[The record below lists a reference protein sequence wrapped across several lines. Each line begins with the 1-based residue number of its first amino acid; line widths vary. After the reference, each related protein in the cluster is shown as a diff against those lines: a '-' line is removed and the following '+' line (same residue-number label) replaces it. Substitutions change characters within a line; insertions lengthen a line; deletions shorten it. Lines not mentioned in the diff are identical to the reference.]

1 MCWHFV
7 FHHWNEH
14 LKAGTQR
21 IQDNTSALIYHK
33 ECWQWILRAS
43 YQALQAGI
51 IWSFLHSSQCL
62 IPRFW
67 ILKNITW
74 FWTMK
79 NQRWKSR
86 LVINAFLFPAFL
98 HSFQVIKFTIP
109 TGKMRHGTTPQISN
123 LLFKNLFGSLCIFKC
138 FQAHMAQNGKAEQNS
153 TITFCEGWSQSI
165 IGNSGAQWSYT
176 EYNLYFISFHS
187 R

>member
-1 MCWHFV
+1 MDT
-7 FHHWNEH
+7 E
-14 LKAGTQR
+14 
-21 IQDNTSALIYHK
+21 
-33 ECWQWILRAS
+33 
-43 YQALQAGI
+43 
-51 IWSFLHSSQCL
+51 SFLSGL
-62 IPRFW
+62 A
-67 ILKNITW
+67 
-74 FWTMK
+74 
-79 NQRWKSR
+79 SR
-86 LVINAFLFPAFL
+86 NYLVIPSFLTMSHSQILDFKKYYLVLNHQKSKVKVQTSSLDEGICFVVNAFLFPAFL

-165 IGNSGAQWSYT
+165 IGNSGAQRSYT